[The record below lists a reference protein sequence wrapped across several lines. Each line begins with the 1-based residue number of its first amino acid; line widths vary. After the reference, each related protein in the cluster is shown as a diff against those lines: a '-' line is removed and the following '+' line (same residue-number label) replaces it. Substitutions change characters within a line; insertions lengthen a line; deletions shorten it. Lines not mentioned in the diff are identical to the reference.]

1 MVKTLSKNLYR
12 ASIGSNPV
20 MASRRIVE
28 PLLTIVSVSFLI
40 AALILP
46 GLRYFFVEPSENL
59 VDKASAY
66 LAPFDY
72 FYLSKHELTGKWSY
86 KVDAFDPGNIN
97 LYYDPYYD
105 DSSWSRVE
113 APFLF
118 KSTRSNSSLWV
129 RTSFTVPSEMRGQ
142 RLRLVF
148 SGVWVAAKVWLNGF
162 YLGEHVGY
170 FSQFFFDIDSF
181 VIRDGVNVLVM
192 YLESPVQD
200 TYDSRVYPMGI
211 YSFSE
216 ILPDL
221 HNTYIGISGGV
232 TLVGTLDPVINLVL
246 VDAAQYSNPASL
258 NLRILLQNK
267 GGVDDSFLASVRIKG
282 LGSNNTAGLEQSFSI
297 KLSAGERRWETLSI
311 SLRDPAY
318 WFPWDIGVPN
328 VYLLNI
334 SLHHGDEYA
343 GSVETLFG
351 IRFLEGSISQKNP
364 YVKVNGRS
372 VFLRGGSYFSRLEW
386 LIDTSRSVKMNETLS
401 LLRGA
406 NVNFLRSFAHVEPK
420 EFYELTSLKG
430 FIVQLDFPLI
440 GAYPAL
446 DYSENYAR
454 LVKMQ
459 LVELLLLTYNYPSI
473 TIVCPHTLPPWLN
486 KESPY
491 YGSGTNFYLDRDL
504 NVLVKEVNKGII
516 VLSYVEAYD
525 YVDRFVDYGWGTG
538 SWVDYLHYKESF
550 PNVISPVGLPSLN
563 SPFWGEVQT
572 LPYEQVLQLLE
583 AEGLD
588 PGFINAYWRDA
599 AENISSLIELSQKY
613 QSLVLRHAIDRV
625 RILRYN
631 ISIGVNILPL
641 TDYPLLVSGSII
653 DSYGFK
659 KESYYEVKNAFNPV
673 HTVIMVDGD
682 YRHNL
687 TSLFFL
693 PGSTVRIGLW
703 LVNDAFQEPFDAV
716 LSWRLDDITSNKTLV
731 SEKIS
736 VEIPSSSS
744 PAYLAVK
751 RVFEAPHHVDSEHV
765 LEVSTE
771 LLLANGTR
779 IDTNSKRF
787 VVKPSSLLKI
797 TLNPKPREPQLFL
810 VFVNETYMVTRVWDE
825 TTMAVPSGSEIRI
838 IGPSLNEK
846 DTYVP
851 QIISLGKLSVR
862 ETRNIEINL
871 CPGAVAKVLAVVP
884 SPFDLTIPTQEMHV
898 LLLNETRLN
907 QLMLNYD
914 SSHLPLLG
922 LLNITGNTLIVPSET
937 YFSILVSITV
947 GGRRTIVEIGNST
960 QPIRLSKNAKI
971 YLDQPAFL
979 QVKSYQTLVNE
990 TVESAERHVEETR
1003 NIGLY
1008 VGLELYRLEQIER
1021 SSLAVLNASD
1031 PIKILAYQQE
1041 AVMSSV
1047 LIINAIQNIVRE
1059 TRTNQIIVFVIV
1071 AILSL
1076 SVGSII
1082 AERKDQY
1089 AMFTAITFIVLMTIA
1104 YQVFPGLS
1112 RITTLE
1118 LQTGIYIVIIMFLL
1132 VFLAPYFLEIKSE
1145 RGVSLIP
1152 ALLIAIS
1159 YSIGNLK
1166 KRKLRTTLTL
1176 VSITI
1181 MIIAISTLTSIRM
1194 SLTTNA
1200 IMVAKTWP
1208 ADKPPVS
1215 MVIKPSGPLTLEDF
1229 SFIGA
1234 QREVSRIDYKVITPV
1249 AYGALDYVSEV
1260 PIYGVRGV
1268 SEGDPSISL
1277 IKSATY
1283 PEHAIESLFNNSNT
1297 VLISRYL
1304 AARADVDVG
1313 MTIVFRGVRLKV
1325 AGIFDGGLVN
1335 VIKEPDGSHF
1345 LPMYILPGFE
1355 NGPQPVPADNLLIT
1369 DAFTAQRLG
1378 GYVSALYCTFKDNAQ
1393 AREVSRRLALLANYS
1408 VITMPSSEGITYYF
1422 RGGSVEVFGAT
1433 VLIPMI
1439 ITVLNIMLLF
1449 YTLVYERRNEIFI
1462 FSSVGLNPTH
1472 ISSLFIVE
1480 AGVFGFIGGGI
1491 GYILSMIIFKVF
1503 DVSNMIIPIDVK
1515 TTPIDMLSLIMMAFL
1530 TAMVSSTIPALK
1542 AAKIATPSL
1551 LRRWR
1556 IEEKVVK
1563 EGVWTV
1569 RIPVRIPSEKV
1580 EMFVN
1585 YLYERLPQSST
1596 ALELVISDVA
1606 REEKLDENG
1615 NISYSVSFRYGKGGN
1630 RPFTALTTIEVKKDG
1645 EEYAAYVHTKSLY
1658 AVMLESNAHEVITHV
1673 RKLVLE
1679 WSTLRFNVA
1688 VVIGESVEYAA
1699 TVVRKY
1705 RPQFLIIYSRS
1716 DVSGK
1721 VRELRRR
1728 VRSEGIW
1735 PPTIEVRRVESRD
1748 VNTLVER
1755 LSEEILTIDAVCL
1768 DSDDGLLSSAL
1779 AIAAIRL
1786 NKNIITFDAE
1796 GKMYEISARK
1806 FVEKS

>member
-1 MVKTLSKNLYR
+1 MV
-12 ASIGSNPV
+12 P
-20 MASRRIVE
+20 RRIVE
-28 PLLTIVSVSFLI
+28 PLLTIISVSFLV

-59 VDKASAY
+59 VDKASSY

-72 FYLSKHELTGKWSY
+72 FYLSKHELSGEWSY
-86 KVDAFDPGNIN
+86 RVDAFDPGNIN
-97 LYYDPYYD
+97 LYYDSSYD

-113 APFLF
+113 VPFLF
-118 KSTRSNSSLWV
+118 KSTRSNSSLWL
-129 RTSFTVPSEMRGQ
+129 RKTFTIPDTMRGL

-148 SGVWVAAKVWLNGF
+148 SGFWVSAKAWLNGF

-170 FSQFFFDIDSF
+170 FSQFFFDVDNA
-181 VIRDGVNVLVM
+181 VIRDGFNFLTV

-200 TYDSRVYPMGI
+200 AYESRVYPMGI

-216 ILPDL
+216 VLPDL
-221 HNTYIGISGGV
+221 RNSFIGITGGV
-232 TLVGTLDPVINLVL
+232 TLVGTLNPVINLVL
-246 VDAAQYSNPASL
+246 TDVEQYSNPASL
-258 NLRILLQNK
+258 SLRVLLQNK
-267 GGVDDSFLASVRIKG
+267 GGVDESFSASVRVKS
-282 LGSNNTAGLEQSFSI
+282 LGSNNTAGLEQSFSV

-334 SLHHGDEYA
+334 SLYHGDEYA
-343 GSVETLFG
+343 GSVETIFG

-386 LIDTSRSVKMNETLS
+386 LAHPGLSVKVNETLS
-401 LLRGA
+401 LLREA
-406 NVNFLRSFAHVEPK
+406 SVNFLRSFAHVEPK
-420 EFYELTSLKG
+420 EFYESTSLKG
-430 FIVQLDFPLI
+430 FIVQLDFPLV
-440 GAYPAL
+440 GAYPTL
-446 DYSENYAR
+446 DYSEYYSR

-459 LVELLLLTYNYPSI
+459 PVELLLLTYNYPSI
-473 TIVCPHTLPPWLN
+473 TIVCPHVLPPWLN

-491 YGSGTNFYLDRDL
+491 YGSGANFYLDRDL
-504 NVLVKEVNKGII
+504 GVLVKEVNRGII
-516 VLSYVEAYD
+516 VLSYAGAYD

-538 SWVDYLHYKESF
+538 SWVDYLHYKEAF
-550 PNVISPVGLPSLN
+550 PSLISPVGLPSLN
-563 SPFWGEVQT
+563 SPFWSGVQT
-572 LPYEQVLQLLE
+572 LPYERVLQLLE
-583 AEGLD
+583 EGGLD
-588 PGFINAYWRDA
+588 PRFLNAYWRDA
-599 AENISSLIELSQKY
+599 AENLSSLIELSQKY
-613 QSLVLRHAIDRV
+613 QSLVLRHAIDRA
-625 RILRYN
+625 RILKHN
-631 ISIGVNILPL
+631 VSIGVNILPL
-641 TDYPLLVSGSII
+641 TDHPLLVSGSII

-659 KESYYEVKNAFNPV
+659 KESYYEVRNAFNPV
-673 HTVIMVDGD
+673 HAVIMVDGD
-682 YRHNL
+682 YNHNL
-687 TSLFFL
+687 TSLYFL
-693 PGSTVRIGLW
+693 PGSTIRIGIW
-703 LVNDAFQEPFDAV
+703 LVNDVSQQPLDAV
-716 LSWRLDDITSNKTLV
+716 LSWRLNDLTSNKTLV
-731 SEKIS
+731 CENIS
-736 VEIPSSSS
+736 IEIPSSSS

-751 RVFEAPHHVDSEHV
+751 RVFDAPHHVDSEHI

-771 LLLANGTR
+771 LFLANGTR

-787 VVKPSSLLKI
+787 IVKPSSLIKI
-797 TLNPKPREPQLFL
+797 TLSPRPKEPQLFL

-825 TTMAVPSGSEIRI
+825 ATIAVPSDSEVTI

-851 QIISLGKLSVR
+851 QVINLGKLSVR
-862 ETRNIEINL
+862 ETRNIRINL
-871 CPGAVAKVLAVVP
+871 CPGAIAKVLAVVP
-884 SPFDLTIPTQEMHV
+884 SPFDLTIPTQEMRV
-898 LLLNETRLN
+898 LLINETRLN

-914 SSHLPLLG
+914 SSQLPILS

-937 YFSILVSITV
+937 DLSILVSITV
-947 GGRRTIVEIGNST
+947 GGRRTVVEIGNST
-960 QPIRLSKNAKI
+960 QPIRLSKNDKV
-971 YLDQPAFL
+971 YLDQPALL
-979 QVKSYQTLVNE
+979 QIKSHQSLVNE
-990 TVESAERHVEETR
+990 TVESAKRRVEETR
-1003 NIGLY
+1003 NMGLY

-1021 SSLAVLNASD
+1021 SGLAILNTSD
-1031 PIKILAYQQE
+1031 PIKILAHQQE

-1047 LIINAIQNIVRE
+1047 LITEAVQNIVTE
-1059 TRTNQIIVFVIV
+1059 TRTNQIIVFVMV
-1071 AILSL
+1071 AILAL
-1076 SVGSII
+1076 SIGAIL

-1089 AMFTAITFIVLMTIA
+1089 AMFTTVAFIVLMTIA

-1112 RITTLE
+1112 RITMLE
-1118 LQTGIYIVIIMFLL
+1118 LQVGIYIVIFIFLL

-1152 ALLIAIS
+1152 ALMIAIS

-1166 KRKLRTTLTL
+1166 KRKLRTLLTL

-1181 MIIAISTLTSIRM
+1181 MIVAISTLTSIRV

-1200 IMVAKTWP
+1200 IAVAKTWP
-1208 ADKPPVS
+1208 ADKPPVA
-1215 MVIKPSGPLTLEDF
+1215 MVIKPTGPLTPEDF

-1234 QREVSRIDYKVITPV
+1234 QREVLRIDYKVITPV
-1249 AYGALDYVSEV
+1249 AYDALGYIGEV
-1260 PIYGVRGV
+1260 PIYGVRGI
-1268 SEGDPSISL
+1268 SKGDPSL
-1277 IKSATY
+1277 DMIKSATY
-1283 PEHAIESLFNNSNT
+1283 PEHAIESLFNNSNA
-1297 VLISRYL
+1297 VLISRHL
-1304 AARADVDVG
+1304 AISRDIDVG
-1313 MTIVFRGVRLKV
+1313 MTIVFRGVKLKV
-1325 AGIFDGGLVN
+1325 VGIFDGELVN
-1335 VIKEPDGSHF
+1335 GIKEPDGSYF
-1345 LPMYILPGFE
+1345 LPLYILPGFE

-1369 DAFTAQRLG
+1369 NAFVAQRLG

-1422 RGGSVEVFGAT
+1422 RGGSVEVFGT
-1433 VLIPMI
+1433 SVLVPMV
-1439 ITVLNIMLLF
+1439 ITVLNITLLF

-1491 GYILSMIIFKVF
+1491 GYILSMMTFKVF
-1503 DVSNMIIPIDVK
+1503 EVSNIIIPIDVK
-1515 TTPIDMLSLIMMAFL
+1515 ATPIDMLSLIMMSSL
-1530 TAMVSSTIPALK
+1530 TAMISSTIPALK

-1556 IEEKVVK
+1556 IEEKTVR
-1563 EGVWTV
+1563 EGVWMV

-1596 ALELVISDVA
+1596 ALELVISDVT

-1615 NISYSVSFRYGKGGN
+1615 NVSYSVSFKYGKGGN

-1645 EEYAAYVHTKSLY
+1645 EDYAAYVHAKSLY
-1658 AVMLESNAHEVITHV
+1658 AVLLESNAHEVITHV

-1688 VVIGESVEYAA
+1688 VVVGESIEYAA
-1699 TVVRKY
+1699 MIVRKY
-1705 RPQFLIIYSRS
+1705 RPQFLIVYSRT
-1716 DVSGK
+1716 DVGSR

-1748 VNTLVER
+1748 MSMLVEK
-1755 LSEEILTIDAVCL
+1755 LSEEILNIDAICL

-1796 GKMYEISARK
+1796 GKMYEISARR
-1806 FVEKS
+1806 FIEKP

>member
-1 MVKTLSKNLYR
+1 MV
-12 ASIGSNPV
+12 A
-20 MASRRIVE
+20 RRIAE
-28 PLLTIVSVSFLI
+28 PLLTVVSVSMLI
-40 AALILP
+40 VALILP
-46 GLRYFFVEPSENL
+46 GLRYFFIEPSENL
-59 VDKASAY
+59 VDKVSSY

-97 LYYDPYYD
+97 LYYDPCYD

-129 RTSFTVPSEMRGQ
+129 RKLFTVPSEMRGQ

-170 FSQFFFDIDSF
+170 FSQFFFDIDEI
-181 VIRDGVNVLVM
+181 VVRDGVNLLTL
-192 YLESPVQD
+192 YLEAPTQE
-200 TYDSRVYPMGI
+200 TYESRVYPMGI

-216 ILPDL
+216 VLPNL
-221 HNTYIGISGGV
+221 RNSYIGISGGV
-232 TLVGTLDPVINLVL
+232 TLVGTLNPVINLVL
-246 VDAAQYSNPASL
+246 IDIAQYSNPASL

-267 GGVDDSFLASVRIKG
+267 GDVDDSFVASVRIKG
-282 LGSNNTAGLEQSFSI
+282 FGPNNTAGLEQSFSI
-297 KLSAGERRWETLSI
+297 KLSAWERRWETLSI

-351 IRFLEGSISQKNP
+351 VRFLEGSITRKNP
-364 YVKVNGRS
+364 YIKVNGRS

-386 LIDTSRSVKMNETLS
+386 LTDTSGSFKMNETLS
-401 LLRGA
+401 LLREA

-440 GAYPAL
+440 GAYPTL

-473 TIVCPHTLPPWLN
+473 TIVCPHTLVPWLN
-486 KESPY
+486 RESPY

-504 NVLVKEVNKGII
+504 NVLVKEVNKRIM
-516 VLSYVEAYD
+516 VLSYVETYD
-525 YVDRFVDYGWGTG
+525 YVDRFVNYGWGTG

-550 PNVISPVGLPSLN
+550 PNIVSPVGLPSLN
-563 SPFWGEVQT
+563 SPFWVEAQN
-572 LPYEQVLQLLE
+572 LPYEQVLTLLQ

-588 PGFINAYWRDA
+588 PVFLNTYWRDLA
-599 AENISSLIELSQKY
+599 KNLSSLIELSQKY
-613 QSLVLRHAIDRV
+613 QSLVLRHAIDRA

-631 ISIGVNILPL
+631 ISIGVNVLPL
-641 TDYPLLVSGSII
+641 TDYPLLVSGSIV

-659 KESYYEVKNAFNPV
+659 KESYYEVMNAFNPV

-682 YRHNL
+682 YRHDL

-693 PGSTVRIGLW
+693 PGSTVRIRLW
-703 LVNDAFQEPFDAV
+703 LVNDVFQEPFNAV
-716 LSWRLDDITSNKTLV
+716 LSWRLNDITCNKTLV
-731 SEKIS
+731 SENMS
-736 VEIPSSSS
+736 VEIPSLSS

-787 VVKPSSLLKI
+787 VVKPSSMLKI
-797 TLNPKPREPQLFL
+797 TLNPKPREPQFFL
-810 VFVNETYMVTRVWDE
+810 VFMNETYTVARVWNE
-825 TTMAVPSGSEIRI
+825 TTIAVPSGSEIRI

-851 QIISLGKLSVR
+851 QIISLGKLSVG
-862 ETRNIEINL
+862 ETKNVEINL

-884 SPFDLTIPTQEMHV
+884 SPFDLLIPTQEMRV
-898 LLLNETRLN
+898 LILNETRLN
-907 QLMLNYD
+907 QLILNYD

-937 YFSILVSITV
+937 DLWILVSITV
-947 GGRRTIVEIGNST
+947 GGRRTVLEIGNST
-960 QPIRLSKNAKI
+960 RPIRLSKNAKT
-971 YLDQPAFL
+971 YLDQPALL
-979 QVKSYQTLVNE
+979 QVKSYQTLVNK

-1021 SSLAVLNASD
+1021 FRLAILNATD

-1041 AVMSSV
+1041 AVMSSI
-1047 LIINAIQNIVRE
+1047 LIISNIQNILRE

-1076 SVGSII
+1076 CIGSII

-1089 AMFTAITFIVLMTIA
+1089 AMLTVITFIILMTIA

-1112 RITTLE
+1112 RITVLE
-1118 LQTGIYIVIIMFLL
+1118 LQTGIYIVIFMFLI
-1132 VFLAPYFLEIKSE
+1132 VFIAPYFLEIKSE

-1181 MIIAISTLTSIRM
+1181 MIIAISTLTSIRV

-1200 IMVAKTWP
+1200 VMVAKTWP

-1215 MVIKPSGPLTLEDF
+1215 MVIKPSGPLALEDF

-1268 SEGDPSISL
+1268 SPGDPSLDL

-1283 PEHAIESLFNNSNT
+1283 PEHAIESLFNNSNA

-1304 AARADVDVG
+1304 ANRADVDVG
-1313 MTIVFRGVRLKV
+1313 MTIVFKGVRLKV
-1325 AGIFDGGLVN
+1325 VGIFDGEPVN

-1355 NGPQPVPADNLLIT
+1355 NAQPVPADNLLIT

-1378 GYVSALYCTFKDNAQ
+1378 GYVSALYCTFEDNAQ

-1422 RGGSVEVFGAT
+1422 RGGSVEVFGIS
-1433 VLIPMI
+1433 VLIPVI
-1439 ITVLNIMLLF
+1439 ITVLNITLLF

-1515 TTPIDMLSLIMMAFL
+1515 TTPLDMFSLILMAFL

-1556 IEEKVVK
+1556 MEEKVVK

-1580 EMFVN
+1580 ETFVN

-1596 ALELVISDVA
+1596 ALELVISDVS

-1615 NISYSVSFRYGKGGN
+1615 NVSYSVSFRYGKGGN

-1645 EEYAAYVHTKSLY
+1645 EEYSAYVHTKSLY

-1688 VVIGESVEYAA
+1688 VVMGESVDYAA

-1721 VRELRRR
+1721 VKELRRK

-1748 VNTLVER
+1748 MNTLVER
-1755 LSEEILTIDAVCL
+1755 LSEEILMIDAVCL

-1806 FVEKS
+1806 FVENY

>member
-1 MVKTLSKNLYR
+1 
-12 ASIGSNPV
+12 
-20 MASRRIVE
+20 MAPRRIVE
-28 PLLTIVSVSFLI
+28 PLLTIIPVSLLI

-59 VDKASAY
+59 VDKASSY
-66 LAPFDY
+66 LAPFNY
-72 FYLSKHELTGKWSY
+72 FYLSKHELAGEWSY
-86 KVDAFDPGNIN
+86 KVDTFDPGNIN

-113 APFLF
+113 PPFLF
-118 KSTRSNSSLWV
+118 KATRSNSSLWL
-129 RTSFTVPSEMRGQ
+129 RTSFAVPSEMRDQ
-142 RLRLVF
+142 KLRLVF

-170 FSQFFFDIDSF
+170 FSQFFFDVDNF
-181 VIRDGVNVLVM
+181 VVREGINVLTI
-192 YLESPVQD
+192 YLESPIQA
-200 TYDSRVYPMGI
+200 TYESRVYPMGI

-216 ILPDL
+216 VSAGLRDS
-221 HNTYIGISGGV
+221 YIGITGGV
-232 TLVGTLDPVINLVL
+232 TLVGTLNPVINLVL
-246 VDAAQYSNPASL
+246 VDVEQYSNPASL
-258 NLRILLQNK
+258 NLRVLLQNK
-267 GGVDDSFLASVRIKG
+267 GGVGESFAASVRVKS
-282 LGSNNTAGLEQSFSI
+282 LGSNNTAGLEQSFNI
-297 KLSAGERRWETLSI
+297 KLFVGERRWETLSI

-334 SLHHGDEYA
+334 SLYHHDEYA
-343 GSVETLFG
+343 GSIETLFG

-386 LIDTSRSVKMNETLS
+386 LTDTGLSVKINGTLS

-406 NVNFLRSFAHVEPK
+406 NVNFLRSFVHVEPK

-430 FIVQLDFPLI
+430 FIVQLDFPLV
-440 GAYPAL
+440 GAYPIL
-446 DYSENYAR
+446 DYSEHYSR

-504 NVLVKEVNKGII
+504 GILVKEVNKRII
-516 VLSYVEAYD
+516 VLSYAEEYD

-538 SWVDYLHYKESF
+538 SWAEYLHYKEAF
-550 PNVISPVGLPSLN
+550 PSLISPVGLPSLN
-563 SPFWGEVQT
+563 SPFWSEVQT
-572 LPYEQVLQLLE
+572 LPYELVLQLLE
-583 AEGLD
+583 EEGLN
-588 PGFINAYWRDA
+588 PRFLNTYWRDA
-599 AENISSLIELSQKY
+599 SENLSSLIELSQKY
-613 QSLVLRHAIDRV
+613 QSLVLRHAIDRA
-625 RILRYN
+625 RILKGN
-631 ISIGVNILPL
+631 VSIGVNILPL

-659 KESYYEVKNAFNPV
+659 KESYYEVRNAFNPV
-673 HTVIMVDGD
+673 HVVIMVDGD
-682 YRHNL
+682 YRHNT

-693 PGSTVRIGLW
+693 PGSTVRIRLW
-703 LVNDAFQEPFDAV
+703 LVNDVFQKPLDAM
-716 LSWRLDDITSNKTLV
+716 LSWRLNDLTLNETLV
-731 SEKIS
+731 SENIS
-736 VEIPSSSS
+736 IEIPSSSS
-744 PAYLAVK
+744 PAHLAVK
-751 RVFEAPHHVDSEHV
+751 HVFDAPHHVDSEHV

-771 LLLANGTR
+771 LFLANGTS
-779 IDTNSKRF
+779 IDTNSKSF
-787 VVKPSSLLKI
+787 IVKPSSLIKI
-797 TLNPKPREPQLFL
+797 TLSPRPKEPQLFL
-810 VFVNETYMVTRVWDE
+810 VFVNETHMVTRVRDE
-825 TTMAVPSGSEIRI
+825 ATIAVPSNSEVTI

-846 DTYVP
+846 DAYVP
-851 QIISLGKLSVR
+851 QVISLGKLSVG
-862 ETRNIEINL
+862 ETRNIRINL

-884 SPFDLTIPTQEMHV
+884 SPFDLTIPMQEMRV
-898 LLLNETRLN
+898 LLINETQLN

-914 SSHLPLLG
+914 SSQLPILS

-937 YFSILVSITV
+937 DLSILVSITV
-947 GGRRTIVEIGNST
+947 SGRRTVVEIGNST

-990 TVESAERHVEETR
+990 TVESAERYVEETR
-1003 NIGLY
+1003 NMGLY
-1008 VGLELYRLEQIER
+1008 LGLELYRLEQIRR
-1021 SSLAVLNASD
+1021 SSLAVLNISD
-1031 PIKILAYQQE
+1031 PIRILAHQQE
-1041 AVMSSV
+1041 AVTSSI
-1047 LIINAIQNIVRE
+1047 LIIDAIQTIVRE

-1071 AILSL
+1071 AILAL
-1076 SVGSII
+1076 SIGSII

-1089 AMFTAITFIVLMTIA
+1089 VMFTTIAFIVLMTIA

-1118 LQTGIYIVIIMFLL
+1118 LQTGVYIVIFMFLL

-1166 KRKLRTTLTL
+1166 KRKLRTLLTL

-1181 MIIAISTLTSIRM
+1181 MIVAISTLTSIRV

-1208 ADKPPVS
+1208 ADKPPMS
-1215 MVIKPSGPLTLEDF
+1215 MVIKPSGPLTFEDF

-1234 QREVSRIDYKVITPV
+1234 QREVSRMDYKVITPI
-1249 AYGALDYVSEV
+1249 AYGSLDYISEV
-1260 PIYGVRGV
+1260 PIYGVRGI
-1268 SEGDPSISL
+1268 SEGDPSLGL

-1283 PEHAIESLFNNSNT
+1283 PVHATESLFNNSNA

-1304 AARADVDVG
+1304 ATKADVDVG

-1325 AGIFDGGLVN
+1325 AGMFDGGIVN
-1335 VIKEPDGSHF
+1335 GIKEPDGSYF
-1345 LPMYILPGFE
+1345 LPLYILPGFE

-1369 DAFTAQRLG
+1369 DAFTAHRLG

-1408 VITMPSSEGITYYF
+1408 VITMPSLEGITYYF
-1422 RGGSVEVFGAT
+1422 RGGSVEVFGASIL
-1433 VLIPMI
+1433 VPMI

-1449 YTLVYERRNEIFI
+1449 YTLVYERKNEIFI

-1503 DVSNMIIPIDVK
+1503 EVANMIIPIDVK
-1515 TTPIDMLSLIMMAFL
+1515 TTPVDMLSLIMMAFL

-1556 IEEKVVK
+1556 IEEKIVK

-1580 EMFVN
+1580 EMFVS

-1596 ALELVISDVA
+1596 ALELVISDVT
-1606 REEKLDENG
+1606 REEKPDENG
-1615 NISYSVSFRYGKGGN
+1615 NVSYLVSFRYGKGGN
-1630 RPFTALTTIEVKKDG
+1630 RPFTALATIEIKKDG
-1645 EEYAAYVHTKSLY
+1645 EDYAAYVHTKSLY
-1658 AVMLESNAHEVITHV
+1658 GVMLESNVHEVITHV
-1673 RKLVLE
+1673 RKLILE

-1688 VVIGESVEYAA
+1688 VVIGESIEYAA
-1699 TVVRKY
+1699 TAVRKY
-1705 RPQFLIIYSRS
+1705 RPQFLIVYARS

-1721 VRELRRR
+1721 VRELRRK

-1748 VNTLVER
+1748 MNMLVER
-1755 LSEEILTIDAVCL
+1755 LSEEILAIDAVCI

-1796 GKMYEISARK
+1796 GKMYEVSARR